1 MKNVF
6 YLAISAILLSCN
18 GESNDLMLENS
29 NANESIVQKE
39 VFENTLKEQLDS
51 LSYNDLVID
60 IATYVLRKPDAATWQ
75 TKFNP
80 EFRAYFTEKSKE
92 LELYANATYNDTIYA
107 YLIRDGR
114 DNKGKSNR
122 GVGIRMVKNQENKI
136 VYFEELFVTKIVDRM
151 NLEGIGQRFLT
162 HLKDQGTP
170 SDFISNNNQNIE
182 WPDGRLFYS
191 VEKSEWRYVD

>member
-6 YLAISAILLSCN
+6 YLAIALTLLACN
-18 GESNDLMLENS
+18 GESGDLNHENK
-29 NANESIVQKE
+29 NTNESKVRSQ
-39 VFENTLKEQLDS
+39 VFKNTLKEQLDS
-51 LSYNDLVID
+51 LSYNNLVID

-92 LELYANATYNDTIYA
+92 LELYADLTYNDTIYV
-107 YLIRDGR
+107 YLIRDAR
-114 DNKGKSNR
+114 DNQGKANR
-122 GVGIRMVKNQENKI
+122 GVGLKMVKNTENKI
-136 VYFEELFVTKIVDRM
+136 VYFEEIFVTKILNRI

-162 HLKDQGTP
+162 HLKEHG
-170 SDFISNNNQNIE
+170 SLNDFISNNNQYIE